1 MEGAAARV
9 ARNAEDKLDRKA
21 QIGRRKRLKP
31 SIWSKKGKRLCSK
44 FPRGGAAAGA
54 SASRDVSMQND
65 RCTRARGVKPELPQL
80 RVEKPTET
88 LEGMVLFGLGV
99 DGALAPL
106 TPPRE
111 QWVGSL
117 GRN

>member
-1 MEGAAARV
+1 MERAAARV
-9 ARNAEDKLDRKA
+9 ARDAENRLDSV
-21 QIGRRKRLKP
+21 GRTVETPKTFDLVQKRQ
-31 SIWSKKGKRLCSK
+31 SK
-44 FPRGGAAAGA
+44 FPRRGAAAGA

-80 RVEKPTET
+80 RVEKPAET
-88 LEGMVLFGLGV
+88 LEGMVLFGLGD
-99 DGALAPL
+99 DGAPAPL

-111 QWVGSL
+111 LWPGSL